1 MGLSFEEALA
11 IMKDGGIVRRP
22 GYRSYAILIRKEN
35 GRNRICAINL
45 RRLEEYRTNKDVPLP
60 KYRFQNNDIFAKDFE
75 IVE

>member
-22 GYRSYAILIRKEN
+22 NYSSYAILIRKEN

-45 RRLEEYRTNKDVPLP
+45 GRLEEYRTNRNTPLP